1 MDTGGR
7 CCRCCWRHSGGG
19 GVAKVGGA
27 SCYVIR
33 MGFCLTSKMSEEDK
47 QSSSHIAGEN
57 EMARV
62 RKKPY
67 VSVREGGTERERR
80 SLPLT
85 LSLTQCKD

>member
-7 CCRCCWRHSGGG
+7 CCCRCRWRHSGGG

-47 QSSSHIAGEN
+47 QSSSQRGEEN
-57 EMARV
+57 KGMIHV
-62 RKKPY
+62 SQRKDEKI
-67 VSVREGGTERERR
+67 
-80 SLPLT
+80 
-85 LSLTQCKD
+85 